1 MFFDWHAFKI
11 ILDTSLIHPPSR
23 IADIIFSRNFKL
35 KTRRAITG
43 SWECWDPLVYLTSGY
58 IIMLN
63 IYCNISFSR
72 VFIIFFFLISAM
84 KDSRFSPVT
93 KEEFQKL
100 HCSVSILTNF
110 EEARDYLE
118 WEVITYI

>member
-1 MFFDWHAFKI
+1 
-11 ILDTSLIHPPSR
+11 
-23 IADIIFSRNFKL
+23 
-35 KTRRAITG
+35 
-43 SWECWDPLVYLTSGY
+43 
-58 IIMLN
+58 
-63 IYCNISFSR
+63 
-72 VFIIFFFLISAM
+72 M

-118 WEVITYI
+118 WEVIHYLWLNCNEKMIHNFFKSHGILKSGNK